1 MEIFGI
7 AITFFSLVIAVQ
19 TWQNG
24 KFMKQEMK
32 DTKELLAKKPIALVE
47 KAVNCVGCGACTAT
61 CKNNALCVE
70 NGYLEV
76 RTDKCTHCLACL
88 NTNLLKGACVFRN
101 YSTRRISLTR
111 M

>member
-32 DTKELLAKKPIALVE
+32 DTKELLAKMDEHLAKMDEHLVKMDE
-47 KAVNCVGCGACTAT
+47 QAELRHKEI
-61 CKNNALCVE
+61 VE
-70 NGYLEV
+70 
-76 RTDKCTHCLACL
+76 
-88 NTNLLKGACVFRN
+88 LLKKGFGEVL
-101 YSTRRISLTR
+101 SKLK
-111 M
+111 

>member
-32 DTKELLAKKPIALVE
+32 DTKELLAKMDEHLVKMDE
-47 KAVNCVGCGACTAT
+47 QAELRHKEI
-61 CKNNALCVE
+61 VE
-70 NGYLEV
+70 
-76 RTDKCTHCLACL
+76 
-88 NTNLLKGACVFRN
+88 LLKKGFGEVL
-101 YSTRRISLTR
+101 SKLK
-111 M
+111 